1 MVLFCKIWSLFWIP
15 LLYPILDLLGP
26 QTLFHSRQRKK
37 GNKFGFEISELF
49 PKLFRK
55 SWIFGIRIF
64 GIQNYWNFRDWD
76 IQDSRTSGFFW
87 DFPFFR
93 MLNPSL
99 IQYEYLLL
107 FIDFCL
113 SMCHFW
119 AFEIPKQFLNN
130 ETCTFFLL
138 LTLFCNFS
146 CSDSRLLAHAGVF
159 SCQPKV

>member
-1 MVLFCKIWSLFWIP
+1 MRCIYNLLVLFCKIWSLFWIP

-99 IQYEYLLL
+99 IQYEYILLL
-107 FIDFCL
+107 IFACLCAIFGHFEFPNDFWIIKPALFVID
-113 SMCHFW
+113 
-119 AFEIPKQFLNN
+119 
-130 ETCTFFLL
+130 TLL
-138 LTLFCNFS
+138 
-146 CSDSRLLAHAGVF
+146 
-159 SCQPKV
+159 